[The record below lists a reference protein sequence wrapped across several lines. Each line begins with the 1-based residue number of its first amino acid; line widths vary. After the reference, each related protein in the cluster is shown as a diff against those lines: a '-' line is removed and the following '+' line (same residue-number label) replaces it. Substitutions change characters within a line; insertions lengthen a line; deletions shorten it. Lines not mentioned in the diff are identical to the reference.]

1 MHPSRAMS
9 NSLRIG
15 RVFGLQVNVA
25 FGWIAAC
32 ALASLSL
39 MSLAPRALPY
49 ASSLEIGLFGLAA
62 ALIGAASFAMH
73 ELAHGVV
80 LRTLGVPVRRVMLFL
95 VGSVTDVERAPS
107 PKTEALVS
115 VVALSLNAAIAI
127 AFHTIV
133 RLVYGSFP
141 SSYVEVA
148 GLGYGG
154 ALLAWTALVNA
165 VVVAVELVPA
175 LPLDGGHLLRAAARR
190 LTGSFE
196 RSTRCAAISAQI
208 IGWSFMVA
216 GLFLAV
222 VTGALAMWIALFGWF
237 LASSAARAYELTGVN
252 TAAEG

>member
-1 MHPSRAMS
+1 MS

-15 RVFGLQVNVA
+15 RVLGLQVEVA
-25 FGWIAAC
+25 YGWIAAC

-39 MSLAPRALPY
+39 MSLGPRALPY
-49 ASSLEIGLFGLAA
+49 ASSVSIGLFGLAA
-62 ALIGAASFAMH
+62 AAIGAASFMLH
-73 ELAHGVV
+73 ELAHGLV
-80 LRTLGVPVRRVMLFL
+80 LRTLGVPVRRVTIFL

-115 VVALSLNAAIAI
+115 IAALSMNAATAI
-127 AFHTIV
+127 VFHTIV
-133 RLVYGSFP
+133 RLAYGSFP
-141 SSYVEVA
+141 TTYTDIA
-148 GLGYGG
+148 ALGYGG
-154 ALLAWTALVNA
+154 ALLAWTAAVNLL
-165 VVVAVELVPA
+165 VVAVELVPA

-190 LTGSFE
+190 ITGSFE

-208 IGWSFMVA
+208 IGWSLMVA

-237 LASSAARAYELTGVN
+237 LASSAARAYELTGIN

>member
-1 MHPSRAMS
+1 MS

-15 RVFGLQVNVA
+15 RIFGLQVEVA

-39 MSLAPRALPY
+39 LSLAPRALPF
-49 ASSLEIGLFGLAA
+49 ASSLGIGLFGLGATA
-62 ALIGAASFAMH
+62 IAAASFVLH
-73 ELAHGVV
+73 ELAHGLV
-80 LRTLGVPVRRVMLFL
+80 LRTVGVPVRRVMIFL

-115 VVALSLNAAIAI
+115 VAALSLNAGIAI

-141 SSYVEVA
+141 STYTDIA
-148 GLGYGG
+148 ALGYGG
-154 ALLAWTALVNA
+154 ALLAWTAFVNF
-165 VVVAVELVPA
+165 VVVVVELVPA

-196 RSTRCAAISAQI
+196 RSTRCAAISAQV
-208 IGWSFMVA
+208 IGWAFMAA

-222 VTGALAMWIALFGWF
+222 ASGALAMWLALFGWF
-237 LASSAARAYELTGVN
+237 LASSAARAYELTGIS
-252 TAAEG
+252 TASEG